1 MPIKVVVVGAGL
13 AGLGAAISLSR
24 AGHEVQVIE
33 QSGFLNEVGAAIH
46 VAPNA
51 TRILKA
57 WGCDLESLHPVHC
70 NKLQLWDASGN
81 LICTP
86 IVTKE
91 CQMALNTTD
100 EWLLTHRVDLHNALR
115 AAATNEVNGCKIN
128 ICLSSRVLSVD
139 AEAGEVVLEDGT
151 TYVADLVV
159 GADGIHSRTVHA
171 VVGENN
177 GRQSTG
183 QNCFRFLVPM
193 EKMQANPLTASLMAK
208 TGTDGVHAFVTH
220 DRRIVVYPCRSGQL
234 LNVAGIHPA
243 DKNMNARDSSWLDGA
258 SLSQLLET
266 YQDFGE
272 ELQEMCRLAEDLKL
286 WSLASRSPAPT
297 FVRGKL
303 ALIGDAAHPMLPH
316 QGQGA
321 AQAFEDAAALGGVMT
336 ADMTA
341 EQVPQRL
348 ELYNKVRYK
357 HAVTVMMMSKIHDER
372 RTEINQRI
380 SLIDRIRRIDERR
393 AEAGVIGWKIGD
405 IAPQIGV
412 PSLLPEG
419 LRWIESRTG
428 TVIPLPNLCH
438 APWEKP
444 PLSSTSLDL
453 DGVQEAASTP
463 SGLPARAVLK
473 RYLDVYTSSAIH
485 IIFPVISP
493 LLFSQTIRA
502 AYLLPEHDRKT
513 HCPSSRACIFAFLA
527 LVSSLDPLS
536 TRCTAPEPPPIPRDE
551 YIMKAQALFPSLLQ
565 EPLNLDA
572 IQTALL
578 LSILGTLTG
587 ELQTATNYNSIASRF
602 IIALGAHT
610 MGDPCVVPEATVSGS
625 RDKETRKHLR
635 DLFWLC
641 YSLDK
646 DLSLRTGQSHCL
658 RDEDCDLQLPPGYT
672 EKLHPDTTYSSMENA
687 HGRLF
692 PIELRLSMIK
702 SQIFTVLYSH
712 SGLQKNDADVI
723 RSIRELDEELEL
735 WRMSM
740 PSHLRPKLS
749 FAKERPEDQRVDT
762 MYLVLTHLNYYF
774 CVNIIHLA
782 GSRCAAWRSASTPA
796 GMMDGL
802 RLSLTLSVEASRSL
816 LLFLHYSESLNPH
829 SPSATGD
836 TQLLAATEHMTER
849 VFLRQLSRADKAAH
863 LHAITGFISSLRDLA
878 QRAVHRDLSNY

>member
-70 NKLQLWDASGN
+70 NKLQVWDASGN
-81 LICTP
+81 LVWTP
-86 IVTKE
+86 VVTKE
-91 CQMALNTTD
+91 RQMALNTTD

-115 AAATNEVNGCKIN
+115 TAATKEVNGRKIN
-128 ICLSSRVLSVD
+128 LRLSSRVLSVD

-151 TYVADLVV
+151 KYLADLVV
-159 GADGIHSRTVHA
+159 GADGIHSRTVQA
-171 VVGENN
+171 IIGENK

-193 EKMQANPLTASLMAK
+193 EKIQANPLTAALMAK
-208 TGTDGVHAFVTH
+208 TGIDGVHAFAAH

-243 DKNMNARDSSWLDGA
+243 GKETNARDSSWLDGG
-258 SLSQLLET
+258 SLSQLMET
-266 YQDFGE
+266 YQDFSE
-272 ELQEMCRLAEDLKL
+272 ELQEMCRLAEDVKL

-321 AQAFEDAAALGGVMT
+321 AQAFEDAVALGGVMT
-336 ADMTA
+336 EDMTI
-341 EQVPQRL
+341 EQIPQRL
-348 ELYNKVRYK
+348 ELYNKIRYK
-357 HAVTVMMMSKIHDER
+357 HAVTVMLMSKTHDER
-372 RTEINQRI
+372 RAEMLEELRSYVADAEVPKDIRQRN

-393 AEAGVIGWKIGD
+393 AKAG
-405 IAPQIGV
+405 AIGV
-412 PSLLPEG
+412 PNLLPEG

-444 PLSSTSLDL
+444 PLSY
-453 DGVQEAASTP
+453 VASTP
-463 SGLPARAVLK
+463 SGLPARTVLK

-485 IIFPVISP
+485 TIFPVINSS
-493 LLFSQTIRA
+493 LFSQTIRA
-502 AYLLPEHDRKT
+502 AYMLPGHNKKT

-527 LVSSLDPLS
+527 LVSSLDHLA
-536 TRCTAPEPPPIPRDE
+536 TRCTAPKPPPIPRDE
-551 YIMKAQALFPSLLQ
+551 YVMKAQALLSALLQ

-572 IQTALL
+572 LQTALL
-578 LSILGTLTG
+578 LSILGILTG

-610 MGDPCVVPEATVSGS
+610 MRDPCAVPEPAVGGS

-635 DLFWLC
+635 GLFWLC
-641 YSLDK
+641 YALDK
-646 DLSLRTGQSHCL
+646 DFSLRTGQSHCL

-672 EKLHPDTTYSSMENA
+672 EKLHSGMRYSSMGNA
-687 HGRLF
+687 RGLLF
-692 PIELRLSMIK
+692 PIDLRLSMIK
-702 SQIFTVLYSH
+702 SQIYTALYSH
-712 SGLQKNDADVI
+712 RGLQKNDAEVI

-740 PSHLRPKLS
+740 PSNLRPKLS
-749 FAKERPEDQRVDT
+749 FAKENSEDQRVDT

-782 GSRCAAWRSASTPA
+782 GSRCEAWRLSSTPA

-816 LLFLHYSESLNPH
+816 LLFLNYSESL
-829 SPSATGD
+829 SAASD
-836 TQLLAATEHMTER
+836 TQLLAVAEHTTER
-849 VFLRQLSRADKAAH
+849 VFLRQISRADKAAH
-863 LHAITGFISSLRDLA
+863 LQAITGFIFSLRDLA
-878 QRAVHRDLSNY
+878 QQAVHQATKESGPS